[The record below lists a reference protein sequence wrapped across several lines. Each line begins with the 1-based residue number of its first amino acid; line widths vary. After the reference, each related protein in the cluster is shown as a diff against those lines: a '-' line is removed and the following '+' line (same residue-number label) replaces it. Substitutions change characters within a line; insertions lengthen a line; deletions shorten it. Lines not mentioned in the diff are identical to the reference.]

1 VRDFWRRLPAAVL
14 AAYVAG
20 YAVEAVLG
28 NWDPRQVG
36 WSASFLPV
44 LAEGAVFGF
53 MLGGLWG
60 AVLAPLPL
68 LVVPETW
75 VRAVTL
81 LDRVGPWG
89 LLILVQP
96 LPAMWAA
103 GGAGAAAGWALRR
116 LRAQR

>member
-1 VRDFWRRLPAAVL
+1 VRNFWRRLPVAIL
-14 AAYVAG
+14 AGYLAG

-44 LAEGAVFGF
+44 LAEGGVFGF
-53 MLGGLWG
+53 ILGGWYG
-60 AVLAPLPL
+60 ALLAPLPL

-75 VRAVTL
+75 VRVATL

-89 LLILVQP
+89 LLILIQP

-103 GGAGAAAGWALRR
+103 GGVGAAAGWALRR
-116 LRAQR
+116 LRARR

>member
-1 VRDFWRRLPAAVL
+1 MNGFWRRLPVAVL
-14 AAYVAG
+14 AAYLAG
-20 YAVEAVLG
+20 YAVEAALG
-28 NWDPRQVG
+28 NWNPRQVG

-44 LAEGAVFGF
+44 LVEGAIFGLIVRG
-53 MLGGLWG
+53 MWG

-75 VRAVTL
+75 VRVVIL

-89 LLILVQP
+89 LLILAQP

-103 GGAGAAAGWALRR
+103 GGAGAVAGWGLRR
-116 LRAQR
+116 LRGMR